1 MKQKETH
8 VIYCPVTQ
16 NPMAYVEEHV
26 YEEFERAVGLKRD
39 AAPAAPQAQINYTTP
54 NQPNRQGPDSP
65 VLM

>member
-1 MKQKETH
+1 
-8 VIYCPVTQ
+8 
-16 NPMAYVEEHV
+16 MAYVEEHV

-54 NQPNRQGPDSP
+54 NQPNQQGPDSP